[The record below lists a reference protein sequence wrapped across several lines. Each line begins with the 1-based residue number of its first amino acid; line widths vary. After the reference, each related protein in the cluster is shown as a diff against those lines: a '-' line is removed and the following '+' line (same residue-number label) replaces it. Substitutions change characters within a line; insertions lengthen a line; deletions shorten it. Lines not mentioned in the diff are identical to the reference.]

1 MNFIDS
7 IEERSSFALIYQII
21 KGENPSVVTDEENY
35 FIARTR
41 EGLPTWIWTKEGIS
55 EEKIEEVKEVMEN
68 FLTDNEKD
76 SFTCKKA
83 FYDILKGN
91 NFKSLNSDYYEMG
104 SYYCPSTIEPRKS
117 EGKVRLATSDDADI
131 LAKYNMWDLKE
142 IENMDISYE
151 ESLKS
156 IVDLIDKNIFY
167 VWTDDNDKIV
177 CTAVLKTNDKFARIN
192 HVYTPV
198 EDRCKGY
205 AKNLIYVLTQ
215 KAIDEGFTP
224 VLYTDYNYPAS
235 NKAYKA
241 VGYVDTGVLINFS
254 CSKQKLK
261 KI

>member
-1 MNFIDS
+1 MDVIKS
-7 IEERSSFALIYQII
+7 IEERSSFALLSQIVN
-21 KGENPSVVTDEENY
+21 GDNPDIASDNENY

-41 EGLPTWIWTKEGIS
+41 IGLPTWIWTKEGIS
-55 EEKIEEVKEVMEN
+55 EEKVMEVKSVMES

-76 SFTCKKA
+76 SFTCKKS
-83 FYDILKGN
+83 FYDILKGD

-117 EGKVRLATSDDADI
+117 EGRVRLATMEDADI

-142 IENMDISYE
+142 IDNIDISYE

-156 IVDLIDKNIFY
+156 IIDLIDKKIFY
-167 VWTDDNDKIV
+167 VWVDDNDKIV
-177 CTAVLKTNDKFARIN
+177 CTAVLKTNGKFARIN

-198 EDRCKGY
+198 EARCKGY
-205 AKNLIYVLTQ
+205 AKNLIYVLTN
-215 KAIDEGFTP
+215 KALEEGFTP

-241 VGYVDTGVLINFS
+241 VGYIDTGVLINFS

>member
-1 MNFIDS
+1 M
-7 IEERSSFALIYQII
+7 
-21 KGENPSVVTDEENY
+21 
-35 FIARTR
+35 
-41 EGLPTWIWTKEGIS
+41 
-55 EEKIEEVKEVMEN
+55 
-68 FLTDNEKD
+68 
-76 SFTCKKA
+76 
-83 FYDILKGN
+83 
-91 NFKSLNSDYYEMG
+91 
-104 SYYCPSTIEPRKS
+104 
-117 EGKVRLATSDDADI
+117 ATSEDVDI

-142 IENMDISYE
+142 IENIDISYE

-156 IVDLIDKNIFY
+156 IVDLVDKKIFY
-167 VWTDDNDKIV
+167 VWVDDNDKIV

-192 HVYTPV
+192 HVYTPI
-198 EDRCKGY
+198 DARCKGY
-205 AKNLIYVLTQ
+205 AKNLIYVLTN

>member
-1 MNFIDS
+1 MSVIKT
-7 IEERSSFALIYQII
+7 IEEQSSFALLHQIV
-21 KGENPSVVTDEENY
+21 KGDNPYIVTDNENY
-35 FIARTR
+35 FLAR
-41 EGLPTWIWTKEGIS
+41 TKEGYPTWVWTSNNIN
-55 EEKIEEVKEVMEN
+55 EEKIKEVKSVMES

-76 SFTCKKA
+76 AFTCKKS
-83 FYDILKGN
+83 FYHILKAD
-91 NFKSLNSDYYEMG
+91 NFKVLNSDYYEMG
-104 SYYCPSTIEPRKS
+104 SYYCPSTVEPRKS
-117 EGKVRLATSDDADI
+117 DGKVRLATSDDIDT

-142 IENMDISYE
+142 IENIDITYE
-151 ESLKS
+151 ESYKS
-156 IVDLIDKNIFY
+156 IVDLVDKKIFY
-167 VWTDDNDKIV
+167 VWVDDNDKIV

-198 EDRCKGY
+198 ESRCKGY

-241 VGYVDTGVLINFS
+241 VGYIDTGVLINFS